1 MWQLQSCGVMNQIP
15 EQDTLLTQNKIEVVG
30 IEKDLIN
37 DFFYKDDLFKIPI
50 QQPNKKLLGVFPLSL
65 NIWSFYNRKKVTRF
79 SQFMKTKIGAQPVI
93 FDSTQVKKSEIRFSN
108 YYSNIGYFDN
118 KIQTKVET
126 RNRKTIVNYNIY
138 PNKPYKYRTIIYDTA
153 SPLMRHVIQDKTN
166 RLIEINDVFN
176 VDLLIQER
184 QRITNLINEA
194 GYYTFNKE
202 FIEFD
207 LDTFKENNEI
217 DLYVK
222 IQKETDTNDFKR
234 YLVDSIFVVVSKNET
249 ENEQLDVKRIQ
260 NVVFFQNKNEKL
272 YNERFLY
279 NFFELKKDSFYSRT
293 NNIRT
298 IQRLTDLNNFK
309 IINSNFSF
317 TANKPNSINALYSLI
332 PYRKQFFSTGVSAYN
347 SSLGLIGSNINF
359 NYNNKNLTKS
369 ADRFSLSLTT
379 GLEFNFT
386 LRSDASTDRSIISR
400 SDIALVSNYS
410 IDKLM
415 VPFYVNKNKLIV
427 YRTNISG
434 RYAFEKRLAFYDLH
448 NLALNFGYEW
458 SKNPKIRHFYN
469 PFSISY
475 IFLPQNS
482 LKPEFI
488 DILNRNPYLKA
499 SFSDALILG
508 SNYQFVFIN
517 NSINKK
523 HVFQFKFNAE
533 MAGNMP
539 FLTNELLNLNKDE
552 SIKFNNVPISQFAK
566 MQTELIYAY
575 KINKPT
581 SIHTRFKFG
590 YAKAFGNSSFLPYIK
605 QFFLGGPYSLRA
617 FRLRSVGPGSVNISG
632 VDISDQTG
640 DIFIETNAEYRFN
653 IIKMFKGALFLDAGN
668 VWIADNKFNAW
679 PSEAIF
685 KMDKFYKDF
694 YIGGGAGMRFDFDY
708 FAIRLDL
715 GFPIRV
721 PYGDEDK
728 KWVIKDARPFNNDW
742 IRENLVFNIAVGYP
756 F

>member
-1 MWQLQSCGVMNQIP
+1 
-15 EQDTLLTQNKIEVVG
+15 
-30 IEKDLIN
+30 
-37 DFFYKDDLFKIPI
+37 
-50 QQPNKKLLGVFPLSL
+50 
-65 NIWSFYNRKKVTRF
+65 
-79 SQFMKTKIGAQPVI
+79 
-93 FDSTQVKKSEIRFSN
+93 
-108 YYSNIGYFDN
+108 
-118 KIQTKVET
+118 
-126 RNRKTIVNYNIY
+126 
-138 PNKPYKYRTIIYDTA
+138 
-153 SPLMRHVIQDKTN
+153 
-166 RLIEINDVFN
+166 
-176 VDLLIQER
+176 
-184 QRITNLINEA
+184 
-194 GYYTFNKE
+194 
-202 FIEFD
+202 
-207 LDTFKENNEI
+207 
-217 DLYVK
+217 
-222 IQKETDTNDFKR
+222 
-234 YLVDSIFVVVSKNET
+234 
-249 ENEQLDVKRIQ
+249 
-260 NVVFFQNKNEKL
+260 
-272 YNERFLY
+272 
-279 NFFELKKDSFYSRT
+279 
-293 NNIRT
+293 
-298 IQRLTDLNNFK
+298 
-309 IINSNFSF
+309 
-317 TANKPNSINALYSLI
+317 
-332 PYRKQFFSTGVSAYN
+332 
-347 SSLGLIGSNINF
+347 
-359 NYNNKNLTKS
+359 
-369 ADRFSLSLTT
+369 
-379 GLEFNFT
+379 
-386 LRSDASTDRSIISR
+386 
-400 SDIALVSNYS
+400 
-410 IDKLM
+410 M

-533 MAGNMP
+533 TAGNIP
-539 FLTNELLNLNKDE
+539 FLTNELLNFNKDE
-552 SIKFNNVPISQFAK
+552 SIEFNNVPISQFAK
-566 MQTELIYAY
+566 MQTELIYSY

-617 FRLRSVGPGSVNISG
+617 FRLRSIGPGSVDISG

-653 IIKMFKGALFLDAGN
+653 IIKMFKGALFIDAGN

-694 YIGGGAGMRFDFDY
+694 YIGGGAGLRFDFDY